1 MGPVALAFEL
11 PKNQSA
17 EMTKYWIIFGIHS
30 ELTNVKIHVNG
41 FDKVAKVDEFGIAG
55 FPLNSGESKLANE
68 TSRMLF
74 YRSPTSN
81 DCEGVH
87 TVLSCTPTYVKAKKH
102 VIVSNPPYKMLPGTL
117 AQLTLVCKSESFTF
131 SKTVKVGLNGEA
143 TFDLSQY
150 SDSVVD
156 SLVAL
161 VTKGLFGRTE
171 FKYGPDK
178 EHLYPVK
185 LFKWKY
191 IP

>member
-102 VIVSNPPYKMLPGTL
+102 VIVSSTPSKMLPGTF
-117 AQLTLVCKSESFTF
+117 AQLVCKSESCTF
-131 SKTVKVGLNGEA
+131 SQTVQVDFNGKA

-150 SDSVVD
+150 SDDVD
-156 SLVAL
+156 QLMKAL
-161 VTKGLFGRTE
+161 LTGDGPFE

-178 EHLYPVK
+178 EHLYPVQC
-185 LFKWKY
+185 FES
-191 IP
+191 IF